1 MANGLYSEQK
11 FVMPQINGNYLSE
24 YPYNLE
30 EYFDPGIKIAL
41 VFIFE
46 LDLKI

>member
-11 FVMPQINGNYLSE
+11 CVIPQINGNYLSE
-24 YPYNLE
+24 YTYI
-30 EYFDPGIKIAL
+30 YSIFDPGIKIAL

-46 LDLKI
+46 FDLKI